1 MGNKYRKKPV
11 VIEAVQVTPEMIRD
25 FGPFPNWSLPHLSA
39 EKTEKIN
46 GSEAVFVRTLEGDM
60 RVSPNDWLIR
70 GVKGEVH
77 PCKPDIF
84 AATYEDANP
93 VAAGE
98 TNHPAIP
105 DSSRPVAAVVA
116 VPVWVSADTP
126 PTNERTVIVRCS
138 TGQMYMDRYDLV
150 RGWDVS
156 PYVMAGS
163 VTHWQ
168 PLPAPPQAP
177 EGT

>member
-70 GVKGEVH
+70 GVKGDVY

-93 VAAGE
+93 VAAEERVGLLE
-98 TNHPAIP
+98 DARNAIVSFMFEP
-105 DSSRPVAAVVA
+105 RDGSYDYCRGCEKTGSWLTHESHAA
-116 VPVWVSADTP
+116 
-126 PTNERTVIVRCS
+126 
-138 TGQMYMDRYDLV
+138 TGCEGAALITRIDAALAKEALRATA
-150 RGWDVS
+150 RGS
-156 PYVMAGS
+156 
-163 VTHWQ
+163 
-168 PLPAPPQAP
+168 
-177 EGT
+177 